1 MAKRIAGICYVT
13 VDGTQLELK
22 SDTGLEVQ
30 MSETVKT
37 AIMSSNG
44 ATYYQ
49 EVPTEQYISGEF
61 VVPKDFPFDKLETGD
76 DMTITAELANGV
88 VYTLSGAFVA
98 DGLTFSATGG
108 TVTLKFVG
116 NKAVKS

>member
-37 AIMSSNG
+37 SIMSSNG
-44 ATYYQ
+44 TTYYQ
-49 EVPTEQYISGEF
+49 EANTEQYISGEF
-61 VVPKDFPFDKLETGD
+61 LVPKDFPFDKLETGD
-76 DMTITAELANGV
+76 DMTITAELANGM

-98 DGLTFSATGG
+98 DGLTFSAAGG